1 MSTKNN
7 NNMQTK
13 DELAEAGL
21 DQLPE
26 QRKATGGDC
35 SLHSYNKVQVKVN
48 VSMHKLYPQSIK
60 VAAL

>member
-7 NNMQTK
+7 TVQTK
-13 DELAEAGL
+13 DELVCL

-26 QRKATGGDC
+26 QRKAMGGDC

-48 VSMHKLYPQSIK
+48 VSMHKL
-60 VAAL
+60 

>member
-7 NNMQTK
+7 INVQTK

-26 QRKATGGDC
+26 QGKSVGGDC
-35 SLHSYNKVQVKVN
+35 SLHSYNKVQVKAN
-48 VSMHKLYPQSIK
+48 VSMHKL
-60 VAAL
+60 